1 MIRGQEG
8 VVMIRVFDL
17 NEADRKRLEFLRNR
31 DPLPYVRERAAAISK
46 FIDGMSVRE
55 IAEEGLLRRRAP
67 RTIRR
72 WIKNFRADREAGLL
86 IRKGRGRKATFSPLL

>member
-1 MIRGQEG
+1 MIG
-8 VVMIRVFDL
+8 VLDL
-17 NEADRKRLEFLRNR
+17 NEADRERLEFVRNR
-31 DPLPYVRERAAAISK
+31 DPLPYVRERAAAICK
-46 FIDGMSVRE
+46 FLDGVPVRE

>member
-1 MIRGQEG
+1 VIRGQEG
-8 VVMIRVFDL
+8 VAMIRVFDL
-17 NEADRKRLEFLRNR
+17 NEADRERLEFLRNR

-55 IAEEGLLRRRAP
+55 IAREGLLRRRSP

-72 WIKNFRADREAGLL
+72 WIKNFRADAGLF
-86 IRKGRGRKATFSPLL
+86 IRKGRGRKAAFSPLL